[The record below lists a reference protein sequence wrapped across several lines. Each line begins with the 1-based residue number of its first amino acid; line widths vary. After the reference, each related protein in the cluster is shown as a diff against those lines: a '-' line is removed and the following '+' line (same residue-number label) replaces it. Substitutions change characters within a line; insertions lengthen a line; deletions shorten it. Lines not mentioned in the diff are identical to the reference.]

1 MTDRIDALV
10 IGAGVIGLAIA
21 RELALAGHEVIVI
34 DQAEGI
40 GTGTSSRNSE
50 VIHAGLYYAPGSL
63 KAQLCVEG
71 RDALVAY
78 CAERGIAHR
87 RYGKLVVAVD
97 DSEVPALEALHA
109 QAQANGVADAQLI
122 SGAAARAMEPVL
134 NAVAALHSPCT
145 GIIDSH
151 AYMLAL
157 QGDAEDRG
165 AAFAFHSPF
174 EGAAVTSDGF
184 DVRVG
189 GAEPTRMSARLL
201 INAAGLHAVEVA
213 SRIDGLDARHIPKA
227 RLCKGHYF
235 ALTGRAPFSRL
246 VYPMHNRAGLG
257 VHFTLDLGGQGK
269 FGPDVEWLPEGAAE
283 NYVVD
288 VSRAAT
294 FADEIRR
301 YWPTLPDAALA
312 PAYCGI
318 RPKIAGPGEPA
329 ADFRIDGAAVHGV
342 RGLVNLFGI
351 ESPGL
356 TASLSL
362 AARVL
367 SACAQSHS
375 PAHPL
380 PSSPQTTAPPST

>member
-21 RELALAGHEVIVI
+21 RNLALAGHEVIVI

-63 KAQLCVEG
+63 KARLCVEG
-71 RDALVAY
+71 RHALYAY

-87 RYGKLVVAVD
+87 RCGKLVVAVD

-109 QAQANGVADAQLI
+109 QAKVNGAADVQLVD
-122 SGAAARAMEPVL
+122 GAAARAMEPAL
-134 NAVAALHSPCT
+134 NAVAALHSPST

-151 AYMLAL
+151 AFMLAL

-165 AAFAFHSPF
+165 ALFAFHSPF
-174 EGAAVTSDGF
+174 EGATVTGHGF

-189 GAEPTRMSARLL
+189 GAEPMRLSTRLL
-201 INAAGLHAVEVA
+201 INAAGLQASSVA
-213 SRIDGLDARHIPKA
+213 SCIDGLDARHIPAA

-283 NYVVD
+283 DYIVD
-288 VSRAAT
+288 ASRAAT
-294 FADEIRR
+294 FARDIRR
-301 YWPTLPDAALA
+301 YWPALPDNALA
-312 PAYCGI
+312 PAYSGL
-318 RPKIAGPGEPA
+318 RPKIVGPSEPA
-329 ADFRIDGAAVHGV
+329 ADFRIDGPDVHGV
-342 RGLVNLFGI
+342 PGLVNLFGI

-356 TASLSL
+356 TASLSV
-362 AARVL
+362 AAIVT
-367 SACAQSHS
+367 ST
-375 PAHPL
+375 L
-380 PSSPQTTAPPST
+380 PFSLLG

>member
-10 IGAGVIGLAIA
+10 VGAGVVGLAFA
-21 RELALAGHEVIVI
+21 RELALAGREVIVI
-34 DQAEGI
+34 EQADGI

-63 KAQLCVEG
+63 KAKLCVEG
-71 RDALVAY
+71 RNALYAY
-78 CAERGIAHR
+78 CAERGIAHQR
-87 RYGKLVVAVD
+87 CGKLVVAVD

-109 QAQANGVADAQLI
+109 QAKTNGVSDVHLI
-122 SGAAARAMEPVL
+122 DGAAARAMEPAL
-134 NAVAALHSPCT
+134 NAVAALHSPST

-151 AYMLAL
+151 AFMLAL

-165 AAFAFHSPF
+165 ALFAFHSPF

-189 GAEPTRMSARLL
+189 GAESMRLSARLL
-201 INAAGLHAVEVA
+201 INAAGLQASEVA
-213 SRIDGLDARHIPKA
+213 SRIEGLEARYIPKT

-235 ALTGRAPFSRL
+235 ALTSRAPFSRL

-257 VHFTLDLGGQGK
+257 VHFTLDLDGQGK

-283 NYVVD
+283 DYVVD
-288 VSRAAT
+288 VSRAEG
-294 FADEIRR
+294 FAREIRR
-301 YWPTLPDAALA
+301 YWPALPGGALA
-312 PAYCGI
+312 PAYSGL
-318 RPKIAGPGEPA
+318 RPKIVGPGEPA
-329 ADFRIDGAAVHGV
+329 ADFRIDGPQVHGV

-356 TASLSL
+356 TASLCL
-362 AARVL
+362 AAHGASL
-367 SACAQSHS
+367 LH
-375 PAHPL
+375 PA
-380 PSSPQTTAPPST
+380 

>member
-10 IGAGVIGLAIA
+10 IGAGVIGLAVA

-50 VIHAGLYYAPGSL
+50 VIHAGLYYPRGSL
-63 KAQLCVEG
+63 KARLCVES
-71 RDALVAY
+71 REALYAY
-78 CAERGIAHR
+78 CAARGIAHR
-87 RYGKLVVAVD
+87 RCGKLVVAVD
-97 DSEVPALEALHA
+97 DSEAPALEALHA
-109 QAQANGVADAQLI
+109 QAKANGVADAQLI
-122 SGAAARAMEPVL
+122 SGAAARAMEPAL

-151 AYMLAL
+151 AFMLAL

-165 AAFAFHSPF
+165 AMFAFHSPF
-174 EGAAVTSDGF
+174 EGATITRDGF

-189 GAEPTRMSARLL
+189 GAEPMRLSARLL

-213 SRIDGLDARHIPKA
+213 SRIDGLDARHIPRA

-235 ALTGRAPFSRL
+235 ALTSRAPFSRL
-246 VYPMHNRAGLG
+246 IYPMHNRAGLG

-283 NYVVD
+283 DYVVD
-288 VSRAAT
+288 ASRAEG
-294 FADEIRR
+294 FASDIRR
-301 YWPTLPDAALA
+301 YWPALPDHALA
-312 PAYCGI
+312 PAYSGL
-318 RPKIAGPGEPA
+318 RPKIVGPSEPA
-329 ADFRIDGAAVHGV
+329 ADFRIDGPEMHGV
-342 RGLVNLFGI
+342 PGLVNLFGI

-356 TASLSL
+356 TASLSV
-362 AARVL
+362 AATASDAL
-367 SACAQSHS
+367 S
-375 PAHPL
+375 
-380 PSSPQTTAPPST
+380 SSLSS